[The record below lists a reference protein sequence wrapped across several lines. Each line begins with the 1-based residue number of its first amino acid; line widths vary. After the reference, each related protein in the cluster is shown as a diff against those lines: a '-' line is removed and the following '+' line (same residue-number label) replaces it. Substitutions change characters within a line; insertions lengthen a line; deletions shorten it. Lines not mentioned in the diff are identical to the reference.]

1 MDYELSKG
9 GVLVP
14 AAESS
19 LGLGGHYHGQIIR
32 AGEIIDEFDCP
43 NLCVD
48 EGLNSLLNIQFD
60 GATQIT
66 TWYMGLFE
74 GNYTPVAGDVG
85 TTIAASATETI
96 ALTNTVRPTWTPAA
110 AAAKAITNAAS
121 RATFTFNAAKTIYGG
136 FLISNNTLNGSTGK
150 LFAASRF
157 TSAKLVDVNDQ
168 ILLTY
173 AFAGASA

>member
-1 MDYELSKG
+1 MLHAPQRMFIG
-9 GVLVP
+9 GRFI
-14 AAESS
+14 
-19 LGLGGHYHGQIIR
+19 GQHIR
-32 AGEIIDEFDCP
+32 DGKIIDEWDDH
-43 NLCVD
+43 NLITD
-48 EGLNSLLNIQFD
+48 EGINHLLDVTLRNQT
-60 GATQIT
+60 ATG
-66 TWYMGLFE
+66 TWYLGLFE
-74 GNYTPVAGDVG
+74 GNYTPVVGDVG